1 MSITPIDSIR
11 RAIARRNGVADPTV
25 SDGAHGQGG
34 RIENGL
40 FPASHTAE
48 ELARIQELSQRNAGG
63 PDSSQATRRRRERD
77 RQPGPIHRMVNA
89 WWNRLLGAVYGGG
102 FSTQEAEY
110 EDHATRRD
118 YLWNTLGTAV
128 WGMVFPLLT
137 IVSTQL
143 VGAEEAGKFSIA
155 FVTGTLIMIACNYG
169 VRNFQ
174 VSDIDEKTSFASYQ
188 LNRWICG
195 ALALACGLVY
205 SSARGY
211 DAQMA
216 TIGLGVYLY
225 KVIDGIA
232 DVYEGRLQQADKLY
246 LAGMSQTLRSVGVIA
261 VFSVALFL
269 TRSMPIAA
277 MAMGIAAIA
286 SLVLVTAPLALLET
300 EKSRRMS
307 LREAG
312 HLFIQ
317 CAPLFGALFLFNLI
331 ESMPKFVME
340 GTLAYKYQLY
350 FNALFFPAQA
360 ILLSIG
366 FIYKPQLLRLSSIWA
381 NPRKRRRFDLIIVA
395 VMALI
400 VVITGACA
408 AFMAGPGIPIMSFMY
423 GLNFERYRTLALLM
437 VVAGG
442 VTAAIDFIYAI
453 ITVLRHAGDVTKIYL
468 ICFAVSVVLP
478 VIGDSA
484 LYATGSYLFDAWKK
498 IVPDLELSLV
508 PGISAHQLAASR
520 IGSFLAMGED
530 VFSVIPCIDDREGIV
545 AALRRADSA
554 ALYKPCILRE
564 KLAEVVAEAGPWGR
578 MARIDRGGLADEKI
592 YEGAAALEPAEEYL
606 SILLLWRS

>member
-1 MSITPIDSIR
+1 MPALRDVPKVPAHKERPQMPSTEWRRRNYRTTCSKTRPNTVASILECSNRKDSALSITPLDSIR

-63 PDSSQATRRRRERD
+63 PDSSQATRRRRRERD
-77 RQPGPIHRMVNA
+77 REPGPVRRMVNA

-128 WGMVFPLLT
+128 WGMAFPLLT

-188 LNRWICG
+188 LNRWLCG

-216 TIGLGVYLY
+216 MIGLGVYLY
-225 KVIDGIA
+225 KVIDGVA

-246 LAGMSQTLRSVGVIA
+246 LAGMSQMLRSAGVIA
-261 VFSVALFL
+261 VFSMALFL

-300 EKSRRMS
+300 EKSRRVS
-307 LREAG
+307 LREVG

-400 VVITGACA
+400 VVITSVCA
-408 AFMAGPGIPIMSFMY
+408 AFMAGPGIPLMSFMY

-442 VTAAIDFIYAI
+442 VTAAIDFLYAI

-478 VIGDSA
+478 VILINLLGLMGA
-484 LYATGSYLFDAWKK
+484 VVSYLA
-498 IVPDLELSLV
+498 I
-508 PGISAHQLAASR
+508 
-520 IGSFLAMGED
+520 
-530 VFSVIPCIDDREGIV
+530 
-545 AALRRADSA
+545 
-554 ALYKPCILRE
+554 
-564 KLAEVVAEAGPWGR
+564 
-578 MARIDRGGLADEKI
+578 MA
-592 YEGAAALEPAEEYL
+592 
-606 SILLLWRS
+606 LLLVLLIIEYAHIRQRIERDRNPYGV

>member
-1 MSITPIDSIR
+1 MSITPLDSIR
-11 RAIARRNGVADPTV
+11 RAIARRNGVAGPAVASSGTAK
-25 SDGAHGQGG
+25 SQGG

-63 PDSSQATRRRRERD
+63 PDSGQATRRHRD
-77 RQPGPIHRMVNA
+77 REPGPIHRMVNA

-110 EDHATRRD
+110 EEHATRRD

-128 WGMVFPLLT
+128 WGFAFPLLT

-174 VSDIDEKTSFASYQ
+174 VSDIDETTSFASYQ
-188 LNRWICG
+188 LNRWLCG
-195 ALALACGLVY
+195 ALALGCGLMY

-211 DAQMA
+211 DAHMA

-225 KVIDGIA
+225 KVIDGVA

-246 LAGMSQTLRSVGVIA
+246 LAGMSQTLRSVGVI
-261 VFSVALFL
+261 VIFSVALFL

-277 MAMGIAAIA
+277 MAMGVTAIV

-300 EKSRRMS
+300 EKSHRVS
-307 LREAG
+307 LREVG
-312 HLFIQ
+312 HLFVQ

-366 FIYKPQLLRLSSIWA
+366 FVYKPQLLRLSSIWA
-381 NPRKRRRFDLIIVA
+381 NPRQRRRFDLIIVA

-400 VVITGACA
+400 VAITGVCA
-408 AFMAGPGIPIMSFMY
+408 AFMAGPGIPLMSFMY

-478 VIGDSA
+478 VILINLLGLMGA
-484 LYATGSYLFDAWKK
+484 IVSYLA
-498 IVPDLELSLV
+498 I
-508 PGISAHQLAASR
+508 
-520 IGSFLAMGED
+520 
-530 VFSVIPCIDDREGIV
+530 
-545 AALRRADSA
+545 
-554 ALYKPCILRE
+554 
-564 KLAEVVAEAGPWGR
+564 
-578 MARIDRGGLADEKI
+578 MA
-592 YEGAAALEPAEEYL
+592 
-606 SILLLWRS
+606 LLLVLLIVEYTHIRQHIERDRNPYGA

>member
-1 MSITPIDSIR
+1 MPSTEWRRRNYRTTCSKTRPNTVASILECSNRKDSALSITPLDSIR

-34 RIENGL
+34 RIKNGL

-63 PDSSQATRRRRERD
+63 PDSSQATRRRRRERD
-77 RQPGPIHRMVNA
+77 REPGPVRRMVNA

-128 WGMVFPLLT
+128 WGMAFPLLT

-188 LNRWICG
+188 LNRWLCG

-225 KVIDGIA
+225 KVIDGVA

-246 LAGMSQTLRSVGVIA
+246 LAGMSQMLRSAGVIA
-261 VFSVALFL
+261 VFSMALFL

-300 EKSRRMS
+300 EKSRRVS
-307 LREAG
+307 LREVG

-400 VVITGACA
+400 VVITSVCA
-408 AFMAGPGIPIMSFMY
+408 AFMAGPGIPLMSFMY

-442 VTAAIDFIYAI
+442 VTAAIDFLYAI

-478 VIGDSA
+478 VILINLLGLMGA
-484 LYATGSYLFDAWKK
+484 VVSYLA
-498 IVPDLELSLV
+498 I
-508 PGISAHQLAASR
+508 
-520 IGSFLAMGED
+520 
-530 VFSVIPCIDDREGIV
+530 
-545 AALRRADSA
+545 
-554 ALYKPCILRE
+554 
-564 KLAEVVAEAGPWGR
+564 
-578 MARIDRGGLADEKI
+578 MA
-592 YEGAAALEPAEEYL
+592 
-606 SILLLWRS
+606 LLLVLLIIEYAHIRQRIERDRNPYGV

>member
-1 MSITPIDSIR
+1 MPALRDVPKVPAHKARPQMPSTEWRRRNYRTTCSKTRTNTVASILERSNRKDSALSITPIDSIR

-34 RIENGL
+34 HIENGL

-63 PDSSQATRRRRERD
+63 PDSSQATRRRRRERD
-77 RQPGPIHRMVNA
+77 REPGPVRRMVNA

-128 WGMVFPLLT
+128 WGMAFPLLT

-188 LNRWICG
+188 LNRWLCG

-246 LAGMSQTLRSVGVIA
+246 LAGMSQTLRSAGVIA

-277 MAMGIAAIA
+277 MAMGVTAIA

-300 EKSRRMS
+300 EKSRHVS
-307 LREAG
+307 LREVG
-312 HLFIQ
+312 HLFVQ

-400 VVITGACA
+400 VVITSVCA
-408 AFMAGPGIPIMSFMY
+408 AFMAGPGIPLMSFMY

-442 VTAAIDFIYAI
+442 VTAAIDFLYAI

-478 VIGDSA
+478 VILINLLGLMGA
-484 LYATGSYLFDAWKK
+484 VVSYLA
-498 IVPDLELSLV
+498 I
-508 PGISAHQLAASR
+508 
-520 IGSFLAMGED
+520 
-530 VFSVIPCIDDREGIV
+530 
-545 AALRRADSA
+545 
-554 ALYKPCILRE
+554 
-564 KLAEVVAEAGPWGR
+564 
-578 MARIDRGGLADEKI
+578 MA
-592 YEGAAALEPAEEYL
+592 
-606 SILLLWRS
+606 LLLVLLIIEYAHIRQRIERDRNPYGV

>member
-1 MSITPIDSIR
+1 MSITPLDSIR
-11 RAIARRNGVADPTV
+11 RAIARRNGVADPAVAGSGT
-25 SDGAHGQGG
+25 ARAQGG

-63 PDSSQATRRRRERD
+63 PNSSQATRRRRRERD
-77 RQPGPIHRMVNA
+77 REPDPIHRMVNA
-89 WWNRLLGAVYGGG
+89 WWNRLLGVVYGGG

-110 EDHATRRD
+110 EEHATRRD

-128 WGMVFPLLT
+128 WGFAFPLLT

-188 LNRWICG
+188 LNRWLCG
-195 ALALACGLVY
+195 ALALGCGLMY

-225 KVIDGIA
+225 KVIDGVA

-261 VFSVALFL
+261 VFSAALFL
-269 TRSMPIAA
+269 TRSTPIAA

-300 EKSRRMS
+300 EKSRRVS
-307 LREAG
+307 LREVG
-312 HLFIQ
+312 HLFVQ

-360 ILLSIG
+360 ILLSVG
-366 FIYKPQLLRLSSIWA
+366 FVYKPQLLRLSSIWA

-400 VVITGACA
+400 VAITGVCA
-408 AFMAGPGIPIMSFMY
+408 AFMAGPGIPLMSFMY
-423 GLNFERYRTLALLM
+423 GLSFERYRTLALLM

-478 VIGDSA
+478 VILIKLLGLMGA
-484 LYATGSYLFDAWKK
+484 VVSYLA
-498 IVPDLELSLV
+498 I
-508 PGISAHQLAASR
+508 
-520 IGSFLAMGED
+520 
-530 VFSVIPCIDDREGIV
+530 
-545 AALRRADSA
+545 
-554 ALYKPCILRE
+554 
-564 KLAEVVAEAGPWGR
+564 
-578 MARIDRGGLADEKI
+578 MA
-592 YEGAAALEPAEEYL
+592 
-606 SILLLWRS
+606 LLLVLLIIEYAHIRQRIERDRNPYGA

>member
-1 MSITPIDSIR
+1 MSITPLDSVR
-11 RAIARRNGVADPTV
+11 RTIARRNGVTDPTA
-25 SDGAHGQGG
+25 SGGAHGQGG

-63 PDSSQATRRRRERD
+63 PDSSQTTRRRRD
-77 RQPGPIHRMVNA
+77 RQPGPNRRMVNA

-128 WGMVFPLLT
+128 WGMAFPLLT

-188 LNRWICG
+188 LNRWLCG

-225 KVIDGIA
+225 KVIDGVA

-246 LAGMSQTLRSVGVIA
+246 LAGMSQTLRSAGVIA

-277 MAMGIAAIA
+277 MAMGVTAIA

-300 EKSRRMS
+300 EKSRRVS

-408 AFMAGPGIPIMSFMY
+408 AFMAGPGIPLMSFMY

-478 VIGDSA
+478 VILIKLLGLMGA
-484 LYATGSYLFDAWKK
+484 VVSYLA
-498 IVPDLELSLV
+498 V
-508 PGISAHQLAASR
+508 
-520 IGSFLAMGED
+520 
-530 VFSVIPCIDDREGIV
+530 
-545 AALRRADSA
+545 
-554 ALYKPCILRE
+554 
-564 KLAEVVAEAGPWGR
+564 
-578 MARIDRGGLADEKI
+578 MA
-592 YEGAAALEPAEEYL
+592 
-606 SILLLWRS
+606 LLLVLLIIEYAHIRQRIERDRNPYGA

>member
-1 MSITPIDSIR
+1 MPALRDVPKVPAHKERPQMPSTEWRRRNYRTTCSKTRTNTVASILERSNRKDSALSITPIDSIR

-63 PDSSQATRRRRERD
+63 PDSSQTTRRRRD
-77 RQPGPIHRMVNA
+77 RQPGPIRRMVNA

-128 WGMVFPLLT
+128 WGMAFPLLT

-188 LNRWICG
+188 LNRWLCG

-225 KVIDGIA
+225 KVIDGVA

-246 LAGMSQTLRSVGVIA
+246 LAGMSQTLRSAGVIA

-277 MAMGIAAIA
+277 MAMGVTAIA

-300 EKSRRMS
+300 EKSRRVS

-408 AFMAGPGIPIMSFMY
+408 AFMAGPGIPLMSFMY
-423 GLNFERYRTLALLM
+423 GLNFGRYRTLALLM

-478 VIGDSA
+478 VILIKLLGLMGA
-484 LYATGSYLFDAWKK
+484 VVSYLA
-498 IVPDLELSLV
+498 V
-508 PGISAHQLAASR
+508 
-520 IGSFLAMGED
+520 
-530 VFSVIPCIDDREGIV
+530 
-545 AALRRADSA
+545 
-554 ALYKPCILRE
+554 
-564 KLAEVVAEAGPWGR
+564 
-578 MARIDRGGLADEKI
+578 MA
-592 YEGAAALEPAEEYL
+592 
-606 SILLLWRS
+606 LLLVLLIIEYAHIRQRIERDRNPYGA

>member
-1 MSITPIDSIR
+1 MPALRDVPKVPAHKERPQMPSTEWRRRNYRTTCSKTRPNTVASILECSNRKDSALSITPLDSIR

-63 PDSSQATRRRRERD
+63 PDSSQATRRRRRERD
-77 RQPGPIHRMVNA
+77 REPGPVRRMVNA

-128 WGMVFPLLT
+128 WGMAFPLLT

-188 LNRWICG
+188 LNRWLCG

-211 DAQMA
+211 EAQMA

-225 KVIDGIA
+225 KVIDGVA

-246 LAGMSQTLRSVGVIA
+246 LAGMSQMLRSAGVIA
-261 VFSVALFL
+261 VFSMALFL

-300 EKSRRMS
+300 EKSRRVS
-307 LREAG
+307 LREVG

-400 VVITGACA
+400 VVITSVCA
-408 AFMAGPGIPIMSFMY
+408 AFMAGPGIPLMSFMY

-442 VTAAIDFIYAI
+442 VTAAIDFLYAI

-478 VIGDSA
+478 VILINLLGLMGA
-484 LYATGSYLFDAWKK
+484 VVSYLA
-498 IVPDLELSLV
+498 I
-508 PGISAHQLAASR
+508 
-520 IGSFLAMGED
+520 
-530 VFSVIPCIDDREGIV
+530 
-545 AALRRADSA
+545 
-554 ALYKPCILRE
+554 
-564 KLAEVVAEAGPWGR
+564 
-578 MARIDRGGLADEKI
+578 MA
-592 YEGAAALEPAEEYL
+592 
-606 SILLLWRS
+606 LLLVLLIIEYAHIRQRIERDRNPYGV